1 MNATIDLDVYTCSKV
16 GLMLPMISEYTWS
29 IGARAFLYFLAM
41 IWCFLGVAIISD
53 TFMCGIERITSKTR
67 VIKIPDSEDKD
78 KFKDIEVKVWND
90 TVANLSLLA
99 FGTSAP
105 EILLSVIEIT
115 GKGFK
120 SGELGP
126 GTIVGSAAFNL
137 LVITAVC
144 IVSIPK
150 GEVRRIKNI
159 KVFAITSFSS
169 MFAYIWLLIVLLL
182 SSPEVV
188 DLWEAVIT
196 FLFFPALIIIAYVT
210 DKGCCCKSN
219 RTASEVEIG
228 LAAYPRM
235 YDLNG
240 QQQDGTADIIEVA
253 RECGRGDR
261 KMSLDAAAQIAAAR
275 IAERQTHNSAW
286 YRVNATRV
294 ITGGHKLT
302 PPVNKAIKDLYE
314 NVVYE
319 NGNAGIRKSS
329 LDISESGKKAVIE
342 FTAASCAVLEN
353 EGHVR
358 LGVRRSG
365 DVESSITVG
374 VETIDGSAEAGSDYK
389 PIKQKLTFG
398 PKECLKDVYVEIV
411 DDDVWEPDEFF
422 FVKLFLEPEQVKG
435 DEVVL
440 GKVSIN
446 QVTIVND
453 DEPGKFEFSKP
464 SYIVKEGC
472 GQAQVVVKR
481 VNGADGEVA
490 VTWKTKDL
498 SAKSGQEYQGGED
511 KIRFKHGE
519 TSKVVTLDIFGIKN
533 SHEPNFQVDL
543 SSPTGG
549 AEVGKISRAIV
560 TIINDEEFS
569 AMVSRIQEKTE
580 HNLQG
585 LKIDTATWGDQFHDA
600 MNVNGGDVENAS
612 ALSYIMHFTTFF
624 WKVLFAFVPPPSI
637 GGGWLTFLVSLAMIG
652 LLTALISDL
661 ASIFGCLIGLSP
673 TITAITFVALGTSM
687 PDTFASRQA
696 AMMERFAD
704 SSIGNINGSNS
715 VNVFLGLGFPWL
727 IATIYWQIKGVQFK
741 VAKGSLVFS
750 VILYTISS
758 VVAISVL
765 LLRRNLPVMGK
776 AELGGPKA
784 GKIGSAIFVF
794 LMWVLYIVLSSLQA
808 QNIINVI

>member
-1 MNATIDLDVYTCSKV
+1 MNNTIDLNVYACSSI
-16 GLMLPMISEYTWS
+16 GLILPMISEYTWS
-29 IGARAFLYFLAM
+29 IGARAFLYCLAM
-41 IWCFLGVAIISD
+41 VWCFLGVAIISD

-78 KFKDIEVKVWND
+78 KVKEIEVKVWND

-115 GKGFK
+115 GKSFK

-182 SSPEVV
+182 VTPEVV
-188 DLWEAVIT
+188 DLWEAIIT
-196 FLFFPALIIIAYVT
+196 FLFFPALIITAYAT

-228 LAAYPRM
+228 L
-235 YDLNG
+235 DLSG

-261 KMSLDAAAQIAAAR
+261 KVSLDAAAQIAAAR
-275 IAERQTHNSAW
+275 IAERQTRTSAW

-302 PPVNKAIKDLYE
+302 PPVNKAIKDLYD

-365 DVESSITVG
+365 NVECSVTVG

-464 SYIVKEGC
+464 SFIVKEGC
-472 GQAQVVVKR
+472 GQAQLVVKR

-519 TSKVVTLDIFGIKN
+519 TSKVIALDIYGIKD

-549 AEVGKISRAIV
+549 AEVGKISRTIV

-569 AMVSRIQEKTE
+569 AMVSRIQEKTQ
-580 HNLQG
+580 HNLDG
-585 LKIDTATWGDQFHDA
+585 LKIDTATWRDQFHDA
-600 MNVNGGDVENAS
+600 MNVNGGDVENANTM
-612 ALSYIMHFTTFF
+612 AYVMHFCTFF
-624 WKVLFAFVPPPSI
+624 WKVLFAFVPPPSV

-652 LLTALISDL
+652 LLTAIISDL

-727 IATIYWQIKGVQFK
+727 IATIYWQVQGKPFA
-741 VAKGSLVFS
+741 VPKGSLVFS
-750 VILYTISS
+750 VILYTICSI
-758 VVAISVL
+758 VAIAVL
-765 LLRRNLPVMGK
+765 LLRRNLSFMGK
-776 AELGGPKA
+776 AELGGPKT
-784 GKIGSAIFVF
+784 GKIASAIFVF
-794 LMWVLYIVLSSLQA
+794 LMWVIYIVLSSLQA
-808 QNIINVI
+808 QKIIHVI